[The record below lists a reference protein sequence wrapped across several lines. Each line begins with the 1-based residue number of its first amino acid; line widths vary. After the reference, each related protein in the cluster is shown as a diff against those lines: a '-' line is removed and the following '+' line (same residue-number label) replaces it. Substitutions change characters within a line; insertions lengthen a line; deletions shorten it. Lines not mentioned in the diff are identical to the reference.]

1 MKKRFVAFI
10 SIISMFFIFITGVG
24 RAENVPLLPA
34 KNYWISIAANSL
46 QSFSVPFTPI
56 EKESTY
62 QITVTKALPS
72 PYRAKLCLAG
82 LCIQNNMIT
91 EKILPGTTSDMAFR
105 IYSGE
110 VNPGVETQLRFILG
124 PIEESSKSVS
134 GTVYVYPVERKNI
147 QFTIDSKE
155 VKINELV
162 EMMDVGPVIV
172 QGRTYVP
179 FRFLSTVFGAQVSYE
194 MNPVTKLVST
204 VTYTMGNFSLTLN
217 IGSSDYSIRIQN
229 ETQQKTMDGK
239 PYITKGR
246 TLVPLR
252 VISESL
258 FSEVGWDPTA
268 RRVDIRFPKEDS
280 PEKYKDIFYIE
291 TTSEEVHERMLKN
304 EAMTILDVRTESD
317 YAKGHIPGAKNIHVL
332 SLKEVLSL
340 RSDINPN
347 QPIIVYCNTGK
358 ASAFASEIITN
369 LGYKYVWNITAGFVS
384 WKFDVEK

>member
-1 MKKRFVAFI
+1 MKKDFTVLISVASVFYI
-10 SIISMFFIFITGVG
+10 LITSVG
-24 RAENVPLLPA
+24 SAENAPLLPV
-34 KNYWISIAANSL
+34 KNHWISIASNSL

-56 EKESTY
+56 DKESAY

-82 LCIQNNMIT
+82 VCIQNNMIT
-91 EKILPGTTSDMAFR
+91 DKILPGNKSDMAFR

-110 VNPGVETQLRFILG
+110 IKPILETQLRFILG
-124 PIEESSKSVS
+124 PIEESSKSVL
-134 GTVYVYPVERKNI
+134 GMVYVYPVDRKHI
-147 QFTIDSKE
+147 QLTINSKE
-155 VKINELV
+155 MKVNDSV
-162 EMMDVGPVIV
+162 EMMDVVPVIV

-179 FRFLSTVFGAQVSYE
+179 FRFLSTIFGANVGWE
-194 MNPVTKLVST
+194 TNPKTKLVST
-204 VTYTMGNFSLTLN
+204 VTYTMGSFSLTLN
-217 IGSSDYSIRIQN
+217 IGSSDYSIQIQN
-229 ETQQKTMDGK
+229 EIQQKSMDGK
-239 PYITKGR
+239 PFISNGR

-280 PEKYKDIFYIE
+280 PEKYQDIFYIE
-291 TTSEEVHERMLKN
+291 TTSEEVHERMLQN
-304 EAMTILDVRTESD
+304 EEMTILDVRTESD

-332 SLKEVLSL
+332 NLKEELPL

-358 ASAFASEIITN
+358 ASAFACEIITN
-369 LGYKYVWNITAGFVS
+369 LGYKHIWNITAGFSS
-384 WKFDVEK
+384 WKFNVEK